1 MCGYELEDLV
11 GGPQARRHPIPL
23 EASDNLI
30 IPLPVG
36 CANPFVT
43 DELGER
49 RGEPLRP
56 AVRPQQLADQW
67 LAEKEIDEVY
77 LSYLENP
84 VE

>member
-30 IPLPVG
+30 IPLPVR

-43 DELGER
+43 DELGE
-49 RGEPLRP
+49 
-56 AVRPQQLADQW
+56 
-67 LAEKEIDEVY
+67 
-77 LSYLENP
+77 
-84 VE
+84 